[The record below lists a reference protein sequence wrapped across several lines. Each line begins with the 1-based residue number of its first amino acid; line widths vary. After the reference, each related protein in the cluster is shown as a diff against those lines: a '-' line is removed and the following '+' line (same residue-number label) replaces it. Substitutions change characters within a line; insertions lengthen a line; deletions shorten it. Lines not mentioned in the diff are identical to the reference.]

1 MLFLLIIL
9 NLVVI
14 KNIPMEILK
23 RRKFI
28 QNTGILAASSLLSPL
43 VSFGASPV
51 RKRVAMV
58 GTGVRG
64 IGMWGTSVQEE
75 YHDIL
80 EFVGLCDINPG
91 RVEYAKQQMKVDCPV
106 FTDFDKMLKEAKPDT
121 LIVTT
126 TDATHH
132 EYIIK
137 GLEGGLRVISEKP
150 MTTDEKKCQEI
161 FDAEKRSGNQ
171 LIVTFNM
178 RYTPYVQ
185 EIWELLRAGE
195 IGDIKSVDLNWY
207 LDTDHGASYFRRW
220 HGIKDIGG
228 TLLVHKATHHFDSLN
243 YWMDSEPEE
252 VFAYG
257 SLDFYGQK
265 NSPIHHSHCRPCPHK
280 SECRFYWD
288 ITQDS
293 RSMDLYVKQEK
304 HDGYLR
310 DGCVFRKEIDIYDT
324 MAVQYKY
331 ANGVPVNYSLTAFSP
346 YEGYRLAING
356 SKGRLDAWI
365 KSSMPTGVP
374 PYQEITVT
382 NLFGNVN
389 TIKVIPGSGGHGGSD
404 PRLKDKIF
412 RYPDRPDTFKQSA
425 GSRDGAMSAL
435 IGIAARNSIE
445 SGKIVRIADLTE
457 LKPLAKKT

>member
-1 MLFLLIIL
+1 MEVL
-9 NLVVI
+9 N
-14 KNIPMEILK
+14 

-28 QNTGILAASSLLSPL
+28 QNTGILAASTMMAPL
-43 VSFGASPV
+43 VGFGARAPK
-51 RKRVAMV
+51 RKVAMV
-58 GTGVRG
+58 GTGGRG
-64 IGMWGTSVQEE
+64 IGMWGTSVQEA
-75 YHDIL
+75 YNDIL

-91 RVEYAKQQMKVDCPV
+91 RVAYAKQQMKVNCPV
-106 FTDFDKMLKEAKPDT
+106 YTDFDRMINETKPET
-121 LIVTT
+121 LIVAT
-126 TDATHH
+126 TDSTHH

-137 GLEGGLRVISEKP
+137 GLEAGMTVISEKP
-150 MTTDEKKCQEI
+150 MTTDEKKCQAI
-161 FDAEKRSGNQ
+161 FDAEKRTGNKV
-171 LIVTFNM
+171 IVTFNM

-185 EIWELLRAGE
+185 QIWELLRAGE

-220 HGIKDIGG
+220 HGEEEFGG
-228 TLLVHKATHHFDSLN
+228 TLLVHKSTHHFDTLS
-243 YWMDSEPEE
+243 YWVDSEPEE

-265 NSPIHHSHCRPCPHK
+265 NSPISHSHCRPCPHK
-280 SECRFYWD
+280 SECPFYWD
-288 ITQDS
+288 ITKS
-293 RSMDLYVKQEK
+293 RGSMDLYVANEK

-346 YEGYRLAING
+346 YEGYRVAING
-356 SKGRLDAWI
+356 TKGRLDAWI

-374 PYQEITVT
+374 PYQEITIT
-382 NLFGNVN
+382 NLFGHVN
-389 TIKVIPGSGGHGGSD
+389 TIKVIPQSGGHGGSD

-412 RYPDRPDTFKQSA
+412 RYADRPDPYRQSA

-435 IGIAARNSIE
+435 IGIAARNSIKT
-445 SGKIVRIADLTE
+445 GKIVRIADLTE
-457 LKPLAKKT
+457 LKPMAQKA